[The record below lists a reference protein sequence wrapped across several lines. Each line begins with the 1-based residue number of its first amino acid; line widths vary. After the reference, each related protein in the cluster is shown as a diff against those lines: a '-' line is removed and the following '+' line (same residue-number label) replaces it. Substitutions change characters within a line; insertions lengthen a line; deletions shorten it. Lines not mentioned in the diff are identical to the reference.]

1 MKKALFI
8 LMIITLSGFIAVK
21 AADFAN
27 GVDVGWLSQMESSG
41 KKFYNSA
48 GVQQDCLQI
57 LKDLCVNSIRLRVW
71 VNPTGGWCGKAD
83 VVAMAVRAH
92 NMGFRVMLDFHY
104 SDSWADPGKQN
115 KPAAWT
121 GYTFP
126 QLVQAVHDHTNDVL
140 SAVVAA
146 GVIPEWVQVGNE
158 TNNGMLWDA
167 NAAIS
172 GRATDSMSN
181 FAQLV
186 TSGYNAVKAVNSSIK
201 VIVHISNGYDNALFR
216 WIFDGLKNNGGLWDI
231 MGMSLYPDATNTYT
245 TWDPQ
250 CLTNM
255 NDMVSR
261 YPGKQVMI
269 SEFGYDVTQ
278 AQTTHDFAVD
288 LITKVKS
295 VTGNNGLGVFYW
307 EPECYNGWQGY
318 NKGAFD
324 NTGKPTIAM
333 NAFAENC
340 VAVTATATAV
350 TPVLTA
356 SPSATQTRTRTSTVT
371 QTRTATPSFTYTST
385 RVATPNFTAT
395 NTMTC
400 NCGTST
406 YTRTST
412 YTSTQTRTA
421 TATSTITCGCSN
433 SATMTP
439 SNTQTRTSTAT
450 PTATGT
456 IVTRTNTPTFSA
468 TRTFTETLTQSPVST
483 VSPTF
488 TDSPVGTPLS
498 ATFTPSFTQTLTQ
511 YRTFTATI
519 TQTLPLFFT
528 FTSTPSFTQT
538 GTRTVDPSRTTTVPS
553 TGTRTATR
561 TNTPTSTI
569 TNTPATAALVSGIV
583 SPPDTTVAN
592 NITVVITVS
601 NTGSADASN
610 VLPSSLITGGTAA
623 ASLVSAPSSAETISA
638 GGAVSFTWIYTAT
651 KAGSLSF
658 QSNITGTDSGTGG
671 VIASAAGSNMTILS
685 LIPTPT
691 LTPTATTV
699 WGDKF
704 VIQDILIYPNPVG
717 PGPVDVKM
725 NISIT
730 QAAAEITVKIYTVSF
745 RHIMEI
751 YLGAVNTKKITA
763 LIPAARIKH
772 LSAGTYYVV
781 VTGRS
786 IGGEKVVSKLQTM
799 IILK

>member
-8 LMIITLSGFIAVK
+8 LMTITLSGFIAVK
-21 AADFAN
+21 AAVFAN

-41 KKFYNSA
+41 RKFYNSA

-92 NMGFRVMLDFHY
+92 NMGFSVMLDFHY

-167 NAAIS
+167 TAAIS

-371 QTRTATPSFTYTST
+371 PTRTQTT
-385 RVATPNFTAT
+385 
-395 NTMTC
+395 
-400 NCGTST
+400 GTTLT
-406 YTRTST
+406 YTRTPAVTPIYSPTRTRTAAGTPTRTRTIAGTPTRTRT
-412 YTSTQTRTA
+412 YTRTPAPTRTVTTGVIYTYTATQTRTMAVTPAA
-421 TATSTITCGCSN
+421 TFVL
-433 SATMTP
+433 
-439 SNTQTRTSTAT
+439 T
-450 PTATGT
+450 PT
-456 IVTRTNTPTFSA
+456 V
-468 TRTFTETLTQSPVST
+468 
-483 VSPTF
+483 
-488 TDSPVGTPLS
+488 
-498 ATFTPSFTQTLTQ
+498 
-511 YRTFTATI
+511 
-519 TQTLPLFFT
+519 
-528 FTSTPSFTQT
+528 
-538 GTRTVDPSRTTTVPS
+538 
-553 TGTRTATR
+553 
-561 TNTPTSTI
+561 TPTSGQAILRVQYYT
-569 TNTPATAALVSGIV
+569 
-583 SPPDTTVAN
+583 
-592 NITVVITVS
+592 S
-601 NTGSADASN
+601 NTSTDSN
-610 VLPSSLITGGTAA
+610 TLYVNARVYNDA
-623 ASLVSAPSSAETISA
+623 ASPMDLLPVSVKYWYTFEGAGNIETAELDYAGIQPGGQNIVPYVNRNIQTISQ
-638 GGAVSFTWIYTAT
+638 GGQTRVETTSF
-651 KAGSLSF
+651 S
-658 QSNITGTDSGTGG
+658 
-671 VIASAAGSNMTILS
+671 SAAGS
-685 LIPTPT
+685 IPAGGYVELRLRIHKNDWTNYT
-691 LTPTATTV
+691 QTNDYSFGTQTAYQDWVNVTAYISGAKV
-699 WGDKF
+699 WGTEPGAVAASAISKTTKTPDDAAF
-704 VIQDILIYPNPVG
+704 NPGNVYAFPNPASSGVTIRFYTDG
-717 PGPVDVKM
+717 TAEVRILVADVNGRKIQEM
-725 NISIT
+725 NINPAGLKAGKNYIRWNLKN
-730 QAAAEITVKIYTVSF
+730 QAGADVSNGV
-745 RHIMEI
+745 
-751 YLGAVNTKKITA
+751 YLLYIKSGTA
-763 LIPAARIKH
+763 L
-772 LSAGTYYVV
+772 VV
-781 VTGRS
+781 
-786 IGGEKVVSKLQTM
+786 KKLA
-799 IILK
+799 IVR